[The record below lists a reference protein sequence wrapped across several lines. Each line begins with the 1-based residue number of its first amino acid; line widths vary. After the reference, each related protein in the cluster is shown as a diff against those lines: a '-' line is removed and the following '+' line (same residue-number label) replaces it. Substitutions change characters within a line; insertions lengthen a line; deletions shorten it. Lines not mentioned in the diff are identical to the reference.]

1 MSEKKNYWTQAI
13 GTQDALIQFGGVS
26 SEKDVTS
33 SFKVRALD
41 GRHFYT
47 MDQDGCRKGWTTLVS
62 PGATQIVTGEDLI
75 EGQHALFVFAEN
87 GDIVIKAAGEKER
100 APGVRGRGNI
110 KLEADNIE
118 LIAREDIKV
127 EAHNKIDINS
137 NNVNIDAR
145 ASMKITANRLL
156 SIDASCGMEI
166 ITKII
171 RGVSCATSGY
181 QSIISKVN

>member
-47 MDQDGCRKGWTTLVS
+47 MDQDGQRKGWTTLVS
-62 PGATQIVTGEDLI
+62 PGATQIITGEDL
-75 EGQHALFVFAEN
+75 EKGQNAIFVEAEN
-87 GDIVIKAAGEKER
+87 GDIIIKATD
-100 APGVRGRGNI
+100 GNI
-110 KLEADNIE
+110 RLEGDKIDLFAKEEINM
-118 LIAREDIKV
+118 
-127 EAHNKIDINS
+127 EACNKIDINS

-145 ASMKITANRLL
+145 ARMRITARQFLL
-156 SIDASCGMEI
+156 IDAPCGMQI
-166 ITKII
+166 LSKII
-171 RGVSCATSGY
+171 QGVSAATDRPTSYLSTGG
-181 QSIISKVN
+181 

>member
-41 GRHFYT
+41 GRHFFT
-47 MDQDGCRKGWTTLVS
+47 MDQDGQRKGWTTLVS
-62 PGATQIVTGEDLI
+62 PGATQVITGEDLVK
-75 EGQHALFVFAEN
+75 GQNAIFVEAEN
-87 GDIVIKAAGEKER
+87 GDIIIKATD
-100 APGVRGRGNI
+100 GNI
-110 KLEADNIE
+110 RFEGDKIE
-118 LIAREDIKV
+118 FVARDSFSV

-145 ASMKITANRLL
+145 ARMRIRANQFLL
-156 SIDASCGMEI
+156 IDAPCGMQI
-166 ITKII
+166 LSKII
-171 RGVSCATSGY
+171 QGVSAATDKPTSYLSTGG
-181 QSIISKVN
+181 

>member
-41 GRHFYT
+41 GRHFFT
-47 MDQDGCRKGWTTLVS
+47 MDQDGQRKGWTTIVS
-62 PGATQIVTGEDLI
+62 PGATQVITGEDLVK
-75 EGQHALFVFAEN
+75 GQNAIFVEAEN
-87 GDIVIKAAGEKER
+87 GDIIIKATD
-100 APGVRGRGNI
+100 GNI
-110 KLEADNIE
+110 RFEGDKIE
-118 LIAREDIKV
+118 FVARDSLSV

-145 ASMKITANRLL
+145 ARMRIRANQFLL
-156 SIDASCGMEI
+156 IDAPCGMQI
-166 ITKII
+166 LSKII
-171 RGVSCATSGY
+171 QGVSAATDKPTSYLSTGG
-181 QSIISKVN
+181 

>member
-41 GRHFYT
+41 GRHFFT
-47 MDQDGCRKGWTTLVS
+47 MDQDGQRKGWTTLVS
-62 PGATQIVTGEDLI
+62 PGATQIITGEDLVK
-75 EGQHALFVFAEN
+75 GQNAIFVEAEN
-87 GDIVIKAAGEKER
+87 GDIIIKATD
-100 APGVRGRGNI
+100 GNI
-110 KLEADNIE
+110 RFEGDKIE
-118 LIAREDIKV
+118 FVARDSLSV

-145 ASMKITANRLL
+145 ARMRIRANQFL
-156 SIDASCGMEI
+156 SIDAPCGMQI
-166 ITKII
+166 LSKII
-171 RGVSCATSGY
+171 QGVSAATDKPTSYLSTGG
-181 QSIISKVN
+181 

>member
-41 GRHFYT
+41 GRHFFT
-47 MDQDGCRKGWTTLVS
+47 MDQDGQRKGWTTLVS
-62 PGATQIVTGEDLI
+62 PGATQVITGEDL
-75 EGQHALFVFAEN
+75 EKGQNAIFVEAEN
-87 GDIVIKAAGEKER
+87 GDIIIKATD
-100 APGVRGRGNI
+100 GNI
-110 KLEADNIE
+110 RFEGDKIDFV
-118 LIAREDIKV
+118 ARDSLSV

-145 ASMKITANRLL
+145 ARMRIRANQFLQV
-156 SIDASCGMEI
+156 DAPCGMQI
-166 ITKII
+166 LSKII
-171 RGVSCATSGY
+171 QGVSAATDKPTSYLSTGG
-181 QSIISKVN
+181 

>member
-41 GRHFYT
+41 GRHFFT
-47 MDQDGCRKGWTTLVS
+47 MDQDGQRKGWTTLVS
-62 PGATQIVTGEDLI
+62 PGATQVITGEDLVK
-75 EGQHALFVFAEN
+75 GQNAIFVEAEN
-87 GDIVIKAAGEKER
+87 GDIIIKATD
-100 APGVRGRGNI
+100 GNI
-110 KLEADNIE
+110 RLEGDKIE
-118 LIAREDIKV
+118 LVAREEINM

-145 ASMKITANRLL
+145 ARMRITARQFLL
-156 SIDASCGMEI
+156 VDAPCGMQI
-166 ITKII
+166 LSKII
-171 RGVSCATSGY
+171 QGVSAATDKPTSYLSTGG
-181 QSIISKVN
+181 

>member
-41 GRHFYT
+41 GRHFFT
-47 MDQDGCRKGWTTLVS
+47 MDQDGQRKGWTTLVS
-62 PGATQIVTGEDLI
+62 PGATQIITGEDL
-75 EGQHALFVFAEN
+75 EKGQNAIFVEAEN
-87 GDIVIKAAGEKER
+87 GDIIIKATD
-100 APGVRGRGNI
+100 GNI
-110 KLEADNIE
+110 RFEGDKIE
-118 LIAREDIKV
+118 FVSRDSLSV

-145 ASMKITANRLL
+145 ARMRVRANQFL
-156 SIDASCGMEI
+156 SVDAPCGIEI
-166 ITKII
+166 LSGII
-171 RGVSCATSGY
+171 KGVSCATKEFNSYLSFGG
-181 QSIISKVN
+181 

>member
-41 GRHFYT
+41 GRHFFT
-47 MDQDGCRKGWTTLVS
+47 MDQDGQRKGWTTLVS
-62 PGATQIVTGEDLI
+62 PGATQVITGEDLVK
-75 EGQHALFVFAEN
+75 GQNAIFVEAEN
-87 GDIVIKAAGEKER
+87 GDIIIKATD
-100 APGVRGRGNI
+100 GNI
-110 KLEADNIE
+110 RFEGDKIDFV
-118 LIAREDIKV
+118 ARDSFSV

-145 ASMKITANRLL
+145 STMKITAKRLL
-156 SIDASCGMEI
+156 SIDAGCGIEI
-166 ITKII
+166 LSKII
-171 RGVSCATSGY
+171 KGVSAATTNPTSLIGTGG
-181 QSIISKVN
+181 

>member
-41 GRHFYT
+41 GRHFFT
-47 MDQDGCRKGWTTLVS
+47 MDQDGQRKGWTTLVS
-62 PGATQIVTGEDLI
+62 PGATQVITGEDL
-75 EGQHALFVFAEN
+75 EKGQNAIFVEAEN
-87 GDIVIKAAGEKER
+87 GDIIIKATD
-100 APGVRGRGNI
+100 GNI
-110 KLEADNIE
+110 RFEGDKIDFV
-118 LIAREDIKV
+118 ARDSFSV

-145 ASMKITANRLL
+145 ARMRIRANQFLQV
-156 SIDASCGMEI
+156 DAPCGMQI
-166 ITKII
+166 LSKII
-171 RGVSCATSGY
+171 QGVSAATDRPTSYLSTGG
-181 QSIISKVN
+181 

>member
-41 GRHFYT
+41 GRHFFT
-47 MDQDGCRKGWTTLVS
+47 MDQDGQRKGWTTLVS
-62 PGATQIVTGEDLI
+62 PGATQIVTGEDLVK
-75 EGQHALFVFAEN
+75 GQNAIFVEAEN
-87 GDIVIKAAGEKER
+87 GDIIIKATD
-100 APGVRGRGNI
+100 GNI
-110 KLEADNIE
+110 RFEGDKIDFV
-118 LIAREDIKV
+118 ARDSFSV

-145 ASMKITANRLL
+145 ARMRIRANQFLQL
-156 SIDASCGMEI
+156 DAPCGMQI
-166 ITKII
+166 LSKII
-171 RGVSCATSGY
+171 QGVSAATDRPTSYLSTGG
-181 QSIISKVN
+181 

>member
-41 GRHFYT
+41 GRHFFT
-47 MDQDGCRKGWTTLVS
+47 MDQDGQRKGWTTLVS
-62 PGATQIVTGEDLI
+62 PGATQVITGEDLVK
-75 EGQHALFVFAEN
+75 GQNAIFVEAEN
-87 GDIVIKAAGEKER
+87 GDIIIKATD
-100 APGVRGRGNI
+100 GNI
-110 KLEADNIE
+110 RFEGDKIE
-118 LIAREDIKV
+118 FVARDSFSV

-145 ASMKITANRLL
+145 ARMRITARQFLL
-156 SIDASCGMEI
+156 VDAPCGMQI
-166 ITKII
+166 LSKII
-171 RGVSCATSGY
+171 QGVSAATDRPTSYLSTGG
-181 QSIISKVN
+181 